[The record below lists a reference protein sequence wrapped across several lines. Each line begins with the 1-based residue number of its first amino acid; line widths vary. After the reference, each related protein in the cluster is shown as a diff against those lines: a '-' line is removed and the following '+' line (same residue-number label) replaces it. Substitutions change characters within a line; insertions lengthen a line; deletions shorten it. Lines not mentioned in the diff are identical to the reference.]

1 MEVVISQEVREK
13 LKNMNLQNK
22 YIRIYYCGF
31 G

>member
-1 MEVVISQEVREK
+1 MEVVISEMVQEK
-13 LKNMNLQNK
+13 LKDRNLQNK